1 MPTSSRKTILLA
13 TDQQRSVLNALDA
26 TQPHLLAYTP
36 YGHRPL
42 ANGLLSLLGFNG
54 ELPDPV
60 TGHYHLGNGYR
71 QFNTVLMR
79 FNSPDSWSP
88 FGKGG
93 LNAYAYCLGDPMN
106 RVELGGH
113 SSSLLIRIW
122 KGFKNRIGVRTPSK
136 HQVAKSKSTS
146 TETKKPLIQT
156 NSQPPS
162 KSSALNTAESFDLN
176 TLSPAELEL
185 NYKPKL
191 DTTLEYPIRKR
202 YITDDKEKLK
212 SLKAAKINVTHRLAS
227 DPPEIR
233 EARQYLLNNINS
245 EITELTERVAKV
257 RNQNSAISI

>member
-1 MPTSSRKTILLA
+1 
-13 TDQQRSVLNALDA
+13 
-26 TQPHLLAYTP
+26 
-36 YGHRPL
+36 
-42 ANGLLSLLGFNG
+42 
-54 ELPDPV
+54 
-60 TGHYHLGNGYR
+60 
-71 QFNTVLMR
+71 
-79 FNSPDSWSP
+79 
-88 FGKGG
+88 
-93 LNAYAYCLGDPMN
+93 
-106 RVELGGH
+106 
-113 SSSLLIRIW
+113 
-122 KGFKNRIGVRTPSK
+122 
-136 HQVAKSKSTS
+136 
-146 TETKKPLIQT
+146 
-156 NSQPPS
+156 
-162 KSSALNTAESFDLN
+162 LNTAESFDLN

>member
-1 MPTSSRKTILLA
+1 
-13 TDQQRSVLNALDA
+13 
-26 TQPHLLAYTP
+26 
-36 YGHRPL
+36 
-42 ANGLLSLLGFNG
+42 
-54 ELPDPV
+54 
-60 TGHYHLGNGYR
+60 
-71 QFNTVLMR
+71 
-79 FNSPDSWSP
+79 
-88 FGKGG
+88 
-93 LNAYAYCLGDPMN
+93 
-106 RVELGGH
+106 
-113 SSSLLIRIW
+113 
-122 KGFKNRIGVRTPSK
+122 VRTPSK